1 MHSDTDTT
9 KGSVVFDRDR
19 ALVLVD
25 RDGDRGYTLGVE
37 GVAVD
42 RIDEDFIKDFQ
53 ESWGIL
59 EILLGECITLD
70 NPVVFRAKFN
80 WTDIGIRSLEN
91 VLDVGELLDA
101 HRLDI
106 LITIQNSNLGFH
118 SSSPLSFSQLSF
130 SQRNSD
136 KQSTSS
142 STSRS
147 TSPSFVK

>member
-1 MHSDTDTT
+1 
-9 KGSVVFDRDR
+9 
-19 ALVLVD
+19 
-25 RDGDRGYTLGVE
+25 VE

-59 EILLGECITLD
+59 EILLGECITLE

-101 HRLDI
+101 LHLDI

-118 SSSPLSFSQLSF
+118 SSSPLSFSQMSF

-142 STSRS
+142 FTSRS

>member
-9 KGSVVFDRDR
+9 KGSIVFDRDR
-19 ALVLVD
+19 ALILVD

-59 EILLGECITLD
+59 EILLGECITLE

-80 WTDIGIRSLEN
+80 WTDVGIRSLEN

-101 HRLDI
+101 LHLDI
-106 LITIQNSNLGFH
+106 FITIQNSNLG
-118 SSSPLSFSQLSF
+118 SI
-130 SQRNSD
+130 
-136 KQSTSS
+136 
-142 STSRS
+142 
-147 TSPSFVK
+147 FVLLFV